1 MAATRNN
8 QTAQNGRPQMS
19 AGERDRLNAKKRK
32 RKRRRRIFAVSI
44 AAVLLIAALTG
55 LTYGFI
61 TVFKVT
67 AYQVDGTARYTPEQV
82 FEASGLELGKN
93 LFFSSIGEAEE
104 QLEVMLPYIGSAEIK
119 RKMPGTFLCAI
130 TETQAAVYTPDGEG
144 FMLIDKNGKIL
155 EKAAAV
161 DQTGIPLL
169 SCPEPLKKDVGYTVE
184 FEMPQDAFESPL
196 DTYKKLL
203 AAIESS
209 AMADITQID
218 MANPLDV
225 WLVYQDRIKMHLGT
239 PAQLESRLKFA
250 VTVIERENVISPDQ
264 RGQIDL
270 TILKTAYFR
279 PETESTT
286 INPPNFEN

>member
-1 MAATRNN
+1 MAAARNN
-8 QTAQNGRPQMS
+8 QIDRSNRPQMT
-19 AGERDRLNAKKRK
+19 AGERERLNAKKRK
-32 RKRRRRIFAVSI
+32 RRKRRRIFIICLLTVLLT
-44 AAVLLIAALTG
+44 AVLAG

-67 AYQVDGTARYTPEQV
+67 AYRVDGTARYTPEQV

-155 EKAAAV
+155 EKAAAAAQ
-161 DQTGIPLL
+161 DGIPLL
-169 SCPEPLKKDVGYTVE
+169 SCPEPVKKDAGRIVE
-184 FEMPQDAFESPL
+184 FQTPQDAIENPL

-209 AMADITQID
+209 SMADITHID

-239 PAQLESRLKFA
+239 PAQLESRLRFA

-264 RGQIDL
+264 RGEIDL

-279 PETESTT
+279 PETEGTT

>member
-1 MAATRNN
+1 MATTRNI
-8 QTAQNGRPQMS
+8 QTDRSNRPQMS
-19 AGERDRLNAKKRK
+19 AGERERLNAKKRK
-32 RKRRRRIFAVSI
+32 RRKRRRVFLFCVSAI
-44 AAVLLIAALTG
+44 LLIALLAG

-119 RKMPGTFLCAI
+119 RKLPGTFLCAI

-155 EKAAAV
+155 ERAVAAP
-161 DQTGIPLL
+161 QTGIPLL
-169 SCPEPLKKDVGYTVE
+169 SCPEPVKKDIGLVVE
-184 FEMPQDAFESPL
+184 FQKPQDAFENPL

-203 AAIESS
+203 AAIETSS
-209 AMADITQID
+209 MADITHVD

-250 VTVIERENVISPDQ
+250 VTVIERENVISPVQ
-264 RGQIDL
+264 HGQIDL